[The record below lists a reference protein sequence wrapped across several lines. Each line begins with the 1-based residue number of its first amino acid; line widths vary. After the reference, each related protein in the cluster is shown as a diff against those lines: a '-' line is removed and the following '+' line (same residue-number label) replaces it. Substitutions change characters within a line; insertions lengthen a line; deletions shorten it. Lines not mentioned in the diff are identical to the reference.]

1 MAKRNS
7 FVDRLARERQAD
19 VAVNRRIARTYMLDM
34 VTIALGRMGFREA
47 RFKKFDE
54 ALTAACEDYGK
65 LMLDDAKDDKEMWY
79 SKDKLDEE
87 LKRYVGNLFV
97 PYDERY
103 KIK

>member
-7 FVDRLARERQAD
+7 FVDRLAREHAAD
-19 VAVNRRIARTYMLDM
+19 ISFNRRLARTYMLDM
-34 VTIALGRMGFREA
+34 VTIALGRLGWRESRFR
-47 RFKKFDE
+47 KFDE

-65 LMLDDAKDDKEMWY
+65 LIIDDSKCDKDIWY

-87 LKRYVGNLFV
+87 LKRYVGGLFV

-103 KIK
+103 KI

>member
-19 VAVNRRIARTYMLDM
+19 VEVNRRFARTYMLDM

-54 ALTAACEDYGK
+54 ALSAACEDYGK
-65 LMLDDAKDDKEMWY
+65 LIVDDSKDDVDIWY

-87 LKRYVGNLFV
+87 IKRYVGSMFV

-103 KIK
+103 KTK

>member
-1 MAKRNS
+1 MAKKGS
-7 FVDRLARERQAD
+7 FIDRLARERQAD
-19 VAVNRRIARTYMLDM
+19 IAVNRRLARTYMLDM

-47 RFKKFDE
+47 RFRKFDE

-65 LMLDDAKDDKEMWY
+65 LIVADSKDDADIWY

-87 LKRYVGNLFV
+87 LKRYVGSLFV

-103 KIK
+103 KVK

>member
-1 MAKRNS
+1 MAKKNS
-7 FVDRLARERQAD
+7 FIDRLARERDAD
-19 VAVNRRIARTYMLDM
+19 IAVNRRLARTYMLDM
-34 VTIALGRMGFREA
+34 VTVALGRMGFRET

-87 LKRYVGNLFV
+87 LKRYVGGLFI

>member
-1 MAKRNS
+1 MAKKNS
-7 FVDRLARERQAD
+7 FIDRLARERDAD
-19 VAVNRRIARTYMLDM
+19 IAVNRRLARTYMLDM
-34 VTIALGRMGFREA
+34 VTIALGRMGFRET

-54 ALTAACEDYGK
+54 ALSAACEDYGK
-65 LMLDDAKDDKEMWY
+65 LILDDSKTDKEMWY

-87 LKRYVGNLFV
+87 LKRYVGSLFV

>member
-7 FVDRLARERQAD
+7 FVDRLARDREAD
-19 VAVNRRIARTYMLDM
+19 IAVNRRLARTYMLDM

-54 ALTAACEDYGK
+54 ALSAACEDYGK

-87 LKRYVGNLFV
+87 LKRYVGGLFV

-103 KIK
+103 KVK

>member
-7 FVDRLARERQAD
+7 FVDRLARERDAD
-19 VAVNRRIARTYMLDM
+19 IAVNRRLARTYMLDM
-34 VTIALGRMGFREA
+34 VTIALGRIGFREA

-65 LMLDDAKDDKEMWY
+65 LILDDSKTDKEIWY

-87 LKRYVGNLFV
+87 LKRYVGSLFV

>member
-7 FVDRLARERQAD
+7 FVDRLAREREAD
-19 VAVNRRIARTYMLDM
+19 IAVNRRLARTYMLDM

-54 ALTAACEDYGK
+54 TLTAVCEDYGK
-65 LMLDDAKDDKEMWY
+65 LILTDSKDDVDIWY

-87 LKRYVGNLFV
+87 LKRYVGGMFV
-97 PYDERY
+97 PYEERY